1 MEITKLM
8 GQTQTE
14 EQRNKEREET
24 AGLIQSF
31 SKNAYLTEL
40 AQNNFKELT
49 LNPAKEAEKALIGA
63 VSYAYLLNHAP
74 PTKEDIEQEERI
86 RSFNESMQS
95 LQETQERF
103 ARQQQNH
110 KQMLIDVQV
119 EAARIIEADK
129 LAKQGNDNQQAIV
142 DAGTGNH
149 KNKKTKGETDRL
161 RTLHFIKWVNQNYDG
176 KQTNYFLQAVLREN
190 KPELWGSNEETFNKW
205 LQSNEAKPAKELLNK
220 LKLKARQ
227 AV

>member
-149 KNKKTKGETDRL
+149 KNKR
-161 RTLHFIKWVNQNYDG
+161 IK
-176 KQTNYFLQAVLREN
+176 KQ
-190 KPELWGSNEETFNKW
+190 K
-205 LQSNEAKPAKELLNK
+205 AKPID
-220 LKLKARQ
+220 
-227 AV
+227 